1 MSSNPRCRYCGQEI
15 VWLKMQETGRLHPVD
30 VAPSPRG
37 SIAIV
42 GGYRA
47 LVVRA
52 SDRPRAIAAG
62 RRLYMSHMASCPAP
76 RQKPAGH
83 PDARAYRL
91 AVMKALGDP
100 NVPMPSAP
108 APHLRRAQ
116 QQPLFNASQPSNVVP
131 FYRRK
136 P

>member
-1 MSSNPRCRYCGQEI
+1 MNSQARCRYCGQEI
-15 VWLKMQETGRLHPVD
+15 LWLKMQETGRLHPVD
-30 VAPSPRG
+30 VKPSARG

-62 RRLYMSHMASCPAP
+62 RRLYMSHMASCPVP

-83 PDARAYRL
+83 PEARAYLL
-91 AVMKALGDP
+91 AVMNALGNP
-100 NVPMPSAP
+100 NVPMPKPP

-116 QQPLFNASQPSNVVP
+116 QQALFNPSNVIP
-131 FYRRK
+131 FHRRK